1 MFNKYIDHQGFIFFF
16 RLKKIEATKNCQLQ
30 RETTNDVP
38 YSSNQCKTEKVKL
51 DTKSIVLFKQEE
63 PTNNSVATTTTCE
76 DLRNN
81 TLQEKRSKIITQ
93 TTIFQQEATKNYIEK
108 NTDSEDSTNTIKK
121 EKKQNKVLLQTFVL
135 QQEESTNNE
144 VATTSDSKDYSNN
157 IQEKK
162 RQIFQEEKS
171 SNNDVVTTIASKD
184 STNTTQEDK
193 RQSKIVS
200 QTIVLQ
206 QEETIN
212 NDVATTTGTED
223 STNTTQEEK
232 RQSKIVSKTI
242 FFQQKKATKDD
253 VATIKD
259 SEDSTNAIQDEMRQS
274 KIISQATVFQPI
286 EATRSIYA
294 NTTSSE
300 DSLNNT
306 QEEKN
311 QNKITSQTVVFQQKE
326 ATKNIVEKTID
337 SKDLANNTL
346 GENKQSKTIPQTN
359 LLEKSKPKIS
369 IKSMKMKINNKLKIT
384 HNTDLTP
391 KSQCDTLQN
400 DKLRQSSLE
409 NFKETCDLQTEIKAV
424 SNSTIE
430 SDTCNTS
437 DAISLNIIESNTTLQ
452 QRTVGMSSVHLDS
465 SVDKSIHVEVIR
477 STSNSAVKDKCENEI
492 TVTGKSNFNLETS
505 SLFNDQVCSLK
516 NNTTEIKNKSIL
528 HITEVQNRLRQN
540 VLKRKMQES
549 LSSAK
554 QPRNIHEES
563 DENCFYLETL
573 RKNLSTTKSTDKI
586 NLSEKN
592 LIINNRDSSFL
603 AETSNLESTE
613 NNVQRLS
620 EPPGKISN
628 PQSFFNQKLLPSS
641 LSISNVSEKSVK
653 NALEKLQSP
662 NLHVTPIEK
671 SGKPNL
677 CVKASEV
684 CSINNNRATSSFN
697 KSCVDTSESKTYKKS
712 NKLSKLLKTSPP
724 SYIHVEKTKKGVN
737 FEEKLV
743 FDSLV
748 YKHSEEE
755 HKTSRQLSE
764 QSTHQDTITKKL
776 KSDNTNVQ
784 YHKNCTPV
792 DESSN
797 GTKES
802 VNVFHQANVASN
814 TSSQHKT
821 NMYSSLNCAESS
833 VKGSTTTVDTITGQV
848 VTCEENNTS
857 KIIPARTKQN
867 EDNIP
872 AVSDNTVSS
881 SCAVEN
887 IFSRDHLSVNNRS
900 QNVLGTQLHPL
911 KPISSSE
918 GLRWQSLR
926 NTEINKLIESVF
938 QLYKKVFQPYRGN
951 QRVPLDIKCA
961 AIKCLE
967 LMKRDLVVNDND
979 VLYIML
985 KTYFLKF
992 KEKTEINIT
1001 KVAEVLHL
1009 SIADRA
1015 RCKERVNSACKLT
1028 SSYLREQEKT
1038 RALSE
1043 YNKSINSR
1051 SKIFKSIFNYFL
1063 EDFKEITPILL
1074 MPLYFRITQALLR
1087 FDTENAAYVYLVR
1100 QQILCLLKN
1109 DDDGGFSISSS
1120 SLKDEIFKFLNLPNE
1135 VFLSS
1140 FTFVKELLVS
1150 FFMLA
1155 CNRAEAK
1162 EVLDFAKFEP
1172 CSPQLQRLLAE
1183 QQQTLEK
1190 NQGNKE
1196 KRTNM
1201 TPPSTCISPQNASF
1215 RILSSPTNAVRID
1228 QTKTGPQAN
1237 VPQEKI
1243 NTELNHQIL
1252 PINYMQSLPA
1262 TKPIN
1267 YQQMVTSN
1275 QGSIGQVPHSS
1286 QQFQMYPHHT
1296 STQNQKPIIQE
1307 LYEPKQLMQHA
1318 SFQQTFENANQYRGQ
1333 LVHRSLQATNQMVL
1347 PYNYQQNHSLQ
1358 NFQNK
1363 NPSFVH
1369 ISNQQTST
1377 TIPQQVNYQPTNIAK
1392 QTLDNKHYEFER
1404 RRELQSSNNN
1414 PNTMKQNVNLG
1425 LSGPRTKQP
1434 PPYTAS
1440 MYRQKISAKELIK
1453 EQCLMNRGQT
1463 FTAVGPEQL
1472 MVQQTTF
1479 TPNLV
1484 EGSSIQSLPGIFN
1497 NAVAPNISDL
1507 GHYQMT
1513 SAVSIFIIK

>member
-1 MFNKYIDHQGFIFFF
+1 MFNKYINSSGNFFF

-38 YSSNQCKTEKVKL
+38 YFSNQCETEKDKL
-51 DTKSIVLFKQEE
+51 NTKSIVLFQQEE

-81 TLQEKRSKIITQ
+81 TLEEKKGKIITQ
-93 TTIFQQEATKNYIEK
+93 TAVFQLEASKNYIEK
-108 NTDSEDSTNTIKK
+108 NTDSEGSTNTIKK

-144 VATTSDSKDYSNN
+144 VATTSDSKDNTNN
-157 IQEKK
+157 IQEIK
-162 RQIFQEEKS
+162 RQIFLQEKS
-171 SNNDVVTTIASKD
+171 SNNDVTAIASKD

-206 QEETIN
+206 QDETIN

-242 FFQQKKATKDD
+242 VFQQEKATNDD
-253 VATIKD
+253 VATIKN
-259 SEDSTNAIQDEMRQS
+259 SEDSTNAIQEEMRQS

-300 DSLNNT
+300 DSTNNT

-311 QNKITSQTVVFQQKE
+311 QNNITSQTVVFQQKE
-326 ATKNIVEKTID
+326 ATKNIVETTID
-337 SKDLANNTL
+337 SKDSANNTL

-359 LLEKSKPKIS
+359 LLKKSKTKIS
-369 IKSMKMKINNKLKIT
+369 IKSIKMTLNNKLKIT
-384 HNTDLTP
+384 HNTDLAP
-391 KSQCDTLQN
+391 KSLCDTLQN
-400 DKLRQSSLE
+400 EKLRQSSLE
-409 NFKETCDLQTEIKAV
+409 NLKETCDLQTEIKAV

-437 DAISLNIIESNTTLQ
+437 DAISLNIIESNTSLQ
-452 QRTVGMSSVHLDS
+452 QTTVGMSSVHLDS

-492 TVTGKSNFNLETS
+492 TDTGKSKFSLETS
-505 SLFNDQVCSLK
+505 SLFKDKVCSLK

-528 HITEVQNRLRQN
+528 HIMEVQNRLRQN

-563 DENCFYLETL
+563 DEKSFYLETL
-573 RKNLSTTKSTDKI
+573 RKNLSTTESTDKI

-613 NNVQRLS
+613 NNVPRLS
-620 EPPGKISN
+620 EPPGKKSN
-628 PQSFFNQKLLPSS
+628 PQSFFNQKLLPSG
-641 LSISNVSEKSVK
+641 LSISIVSEKSVT

-662 NLHVTPIEK
+662 NLHLTPIEK

-684 CSINNNRATSSFN
+684 CSINNNRATLSFN
-697 KSCVDTSESKTYKKS
+697 KSCVDTSEPKTYKKS
-712 NKLSKLLKTSPP
+712 NKLSKLLQTSPP

-748 YKHSEEE
+748 YKISEEE

-776 KSDNTNVQ
+776 KSDTTNVQ
-784 YHKNCTPV
+784 YHKNCTAV
-792 DESSN
+792 DETN
-797 GTKES
+797 NVTKES

-821 NMYSSLNCAESS
+821 NTYSSLNCAESI
-833 VKGSTTTVDTITGQV
+833 VKGSTTVDTITGQV
-848 VTCEENNTS
+848 LTCEENNTS
-857 KIIPARTKQN
+857 KIIPDGTKQN

-881 SCAVEN
+881 SCALEN
-887 IFSRDHLSVNNRS
+887 IFSRDHLSVNDRS
-900 QNVLGTQLHPL
+900 QNVLGTRQHPL
-911 KPISSSE
+911 KPSSSSE
-918 GLRWQSLR
+918 ELRWQSLR
-926 NTEINKLIESVF
+926 NAEFNKLIESVF

-967 LMKRDLVVNDND
+967 LMKRDPVVDDND

-992 KEKTEINIT
+992 KETTEINIT

-1051 SKIFKSIFNYFL
+1051 SKIFKNIFNYFL
-1063 EDFKEITPILL
+1063 EDFKEETPILL

-1109 DDDGGFSISSS
+1109 DDDWCFSISSS
-1120 SLKDEIFKFLNLPNE
+1120 FLKDEIFKFLNFPNE

-1155 CNRAEAK
+1155 CDRAEAK
-1162 EVLDFAKFEP
+1162 EVLEFAKFEP
-1172 CSPQLQRLLAE
+1172 CSPQLQRLLAK
-1183 QQQTLEK
+1183 QQQILEK

-1196 KRTNM
+1196 KRTNI
-1201 TPPSTCISPQNASF
+1201 TPHSTCISPQNASF

-1228 QTKTGPQAN
+1228 QTLPGPRAN
-1237 VPQEKI
+1237 VPQEKM
-1243 NTELNHQIL
+1243 NSELNHQIL

-1275 QGSIGQVPHSS
+1275 QGSIGQAPHSS
-1286 QQFQMYPHHT
+1286 QQFQMYPHHN

-1307 LYEPKQLMQHA
+1307 LNEPKQGMQHA
-1318 SFQQTFENANQYRGQ
+1318 SFQQTFQNANQYRGR
-1333 LVHRSLQATNQMVL
+1333 LVHRSLQATNQKVL

-1363 NPSFVH
+1363 SPFYY
-1369 ISNQQTST
+1369 IPNQQTST
-1377 TIPQQVNYQPTNIAK
+1377 TIPQRGNYLPTNI
-1392 QTLDNKHYEFER
+1392 
-1404 RRELQSSNNN
+1404 
-1414 PNTMKQNVNLG
+1414 
-1425 LSGPRTKQP
+1425 
-1434 PPYTAS
+1434 
-1440 MYRQKISAKELIK
+1440 
-1453 EQCLMNRGQT
+1453 QCLMNRGQT

-1472 MVQQTTF
+1472 VQQTTF

-1484 EGSSIQSLPGIFN
+1484 EGSSIQSTPGIFN
-1497 NAVAPNISDL
+1497 NAVTPNISDL

>member
-1 MFNKYIDHQGFIFFF
+1 MFNKYINSSGNFFF

-38 YSSNQCKTEKVKL
+38 YFSNQCETEKDKL
-51 DTKSIVLFKQEE
+51 NTKSIVLFQQEE

-81 TLQEKRSKIITQ
+81 TLEEKKGKIITQ
-93 TTIFQQEATKNYIEK
+93 TAVFQLEASKNYIEK
-108 NTDSEDSTNTIKK
+108 NTDSEGSTNTIKK

-144 VATTSDSKDYSNN
+144 VATTSDSKDNTNN
-157 IQEKK
+157 IQEIK
-162 RQIFQEEKS
+162 RQIFLQEKS
-171 SNNDVVTTIASKD
+171 SNNDVTTIASKD
-184 STNTTQEDK
+184 STNTTQEDT

-206 QEETIN
+206 QDETIN

-242 FFQQKKATKDD
+242 VFQQEKATNDD
-253 VATIKD
+253 VATIKN
-259 SEDSTNAIQDEMRQS
+259 SEDSTNAIQEEMRQS

-300 DSLNNT
+300 DSTNNT

-311 QNKITSQTVVFQQKE
+311 QDNITSQTVVFQQKE
-326 ATKNIVEKTID
+326 ATKNVVETTID
-337 SKDLANNTL
+337 SKDSANNTL

-359 LLEKSKPKIS
+359 LLKKSKPKTKVS
-369 IKSMKMKINNKLKIT
+369 IKSIKMKLNNKLKIT
-384 HNTDLTP
+384 HNTDLAP
-391 KSQCDTLQN
+391 KSLCDTLQN
-400 DKLRQSSLE
+400 EKLRQSSLG
-409 NFKETCDLQTEIKAV
+409 NLKETCDLQTEIKAV

-437 DAISLNIIESNTTLQ
+437 DAISLNIIESNTSLQ
-452 QRTVGMSSVHLDS
+452 QTTVGMSSVHLDS

-477 STSNSAVKDKCENEI
+477 STSNSAVKDKCKNEI
-492 TVTGKSNFNLETS
+492 TDTGKSKFNLETS
-505 SLFNDQVCSLK
+505 SLFNDTVCSLK

-528 HITEVQNRLRQN
+528 HIMEVQNRLRQS

-563 DENCFYLETL
+563 DEKSFYLETL
-573 RKNLSTTKSTDKI
+573 RKNLSTTESTDKI
-586 NLSEKN
+586 NQSEKN

-613 NNVQRLS
+613 NNVPRLS
-620 EPPGKISN
+620 EPPGQKSN
-628 PQSFFNQKLLPSS
+628 PQSFFNQKLLPSG
-641 LSISNVSEKSVK
+641 LSISIVSEKSVT

-662 NLHVTPIEK
+662 NLHLTPIEK

-684 CSINNNRATSSFN
+684 CSINNNRATLSFN
-697 KSCVDTSESKTYKKS
+697 KSCVDTSEPKTYKKS

-737 FEEKLV
+737 FDEKLV

-748 YKHSEEE
+748 YKISEEE

-776 KSDNTNVQ
+776 KSDTTNVQ
-784 YHKNCTPV
+784 YHKSCTAV
-792 DESSN
+792 DETSN
-797 GTKES
+797 VTKES

-821 NMYSSLNCAESS
+821 NTYSSLNCAESI
-833 VKGSTTTVDTITGQV
+833 VKGSTTVDTITGQV
-848 VTCEENNTS
+848 LTCEENNTS
-857 KIIPARTKQN
+857 KIIPDATKQN

-881 SCAVEN
+881 SCALEN
-887 IFSRDHLSVNNRS
+887 IFSRDHLSVNDRS
-900 QNVLGTQLHPL
+900 QNVLGTRQHPL
-911 KPISSSE
+911 KPSSSSE
-918 GLRWQSLR
+918 ELRSQSLR
-926 NTEINKLIESVF
+926 NAEFNKLIESVF

-951 QRVPLDIKCA
+951 QRVPVDIKCA

-967 LMKRDLVVNDND
+967 LMRRDPVVDDND

-992 KEKTEINIT
+992 KETTEINIT

-1051 SKIFKSIFNYFL
+1051 SKIFKNIFNYFL
-1063 EDFKEITPILL
+1063 EDFKEETPILL

-1109 DDDGGFSISSS
+1109 DDDWGFSISNSY
-1120 SLKDEIFKFLNLPNE
+1120 LKDEIFKFLNFPNE

-1155 CNRAEAK
+1155 CDRDEAK
-1162 EVLDFAKFEP
+1162 EVLEFAKFEP
-1172 CSPQLQRLLAE
+1172 CSPQLQRLLAK

-1196 KRTNM
+1196 KSTNM
-1201 TPPSTCISPQNASF
+1201 TPHSTCISPQNASF
-1215 RILSSPTNAVRID
+1215 KILGSPTNAVRID
-1228 QTKTGPQAN
+1228 QTSLGPRAN

-1243 NTELNHQIL
+1243 NTELSHQIL

-1262 TKPIN
+1262 TKPIS

-1275 QGSIGQVPHSS
+1275 QGSIGQVPNSS

-1296 STQNQKPIIQE
+1296 STQNQKLNE
-1307 LYEPKQLMQHA
+1307 HKQGMQHA
-1318 SFQQTFENANQYRGQ
+1318 SFQQTFQNANQYRGQ
-1333 LVHRSLQATNQMVL
+1333 FVHGSLQATNQIVL
-1347 PYNYQQNHSLQ
+1347 PYNYQQNHSLH
-1358 NFQNK
+1358 FQNK
-1363 NPSFVH
+1363 NPYFVN
-1369 ISNQQTST
+1369 IPNQQTST
-1377 TIPQQVNYQPTNIAK
+1377 TIPQEVNYLPTNIAK
-1392 QTLDNKHYEFER
+1392 QTLDNKHNEFER

-1414 PNTMKQNVNLG
+1414 PNTMKQKVKLG
-1425 LSGPRTKQP
+1425 LAGPRTKQP
-1434 PPYTAS
+1434 PSYTAS

-1463 FTAVGPEQL
+1463 FTAVGPEQS

-1484 EGSSIQSLPGIFN
+1484 EGSSMQSLPGIFN
-1497 NAVAPNISDL
+1497 NAMAPNISDL

>member
-1 MFNKYIDHQGFIFFF
+1 M
-16 RLKKIEATKNCQLQ
+16 
-30 RETTNDVP
+30 
-38 YSSNQCKTEKVKL
+38 
-51 DTKSIVLFKQEE
+51 DTKCIVLFQQEE

-81 TLQEKRSKIITQ
+81 TLEEKKSKIITQ
-93 TTIFQQEATKNYIEK
+93 TAVFQLEATKNYIEK
-108 NTDSEDSTNTIKK
+108 NTDSEGSTNTIKK

-144 VATTSDSKDYSNN
+144 VATTSDSKDYTNN
-157 IQEKK
+157 IQEIK
-162 RQIFQEEKS
+162 RQIFLQEKS
-171 SNNDVVTTIASKD
+171 SNNDVTTIASKD

-232 RQSKIVSKTI
+232 RQSRILSKTI
-242 FFQQKKATKDD
+242 VFQQEKATNDD
-253 VATIKD
+253 VATIKN
-259 SEDSTNAIQDEMRQS
+259 SEQDSTNAIQEEMRQS

-300 DSLNNT
+300 DSTNNT
-306 QEEKN
+306 HEEKN
-311 QNKITSQTVVFQQKE
+311 QNNITSQTVVFQQKE
-326 ATKNIVEKTID
+326 ATKNIVETNID
-337 SKDLANNTL
+337 SKDSANNTL

-359 LLEKSKPKIS
+359 LLKKSKKVKPKTKIS
-369 IKSMKMKINNKLKIT
+369 IKSIKMKLNNKLEIT
-384 HNTDLTP
+384 HNTDLAP
-391 KSQCDTLQN
+391 KSLCDTLQN
-400 DKLRQSSLE
+400 EKLRQSSLG
-409 NFKETCDLQTEIKAV
+409 NLKETCDLQTEIKAV
-424 SNSTIE
+424 SNSKIE

-437 DAISLNIIESNTTLQ
+437 DAISLNIIESNTSLQ
-452 QRTVGMSSVHLDS
+452 QTTVGMSSVHLDC

-477 STSNSAVKDKCENEI
+477 STSNSAIKDKCENEI
-492 TVTGKSNFNLETS
+492 TDTGKSKFNLETS
-505 SLFNDQVCSLK
+505 SLFNDKVCSLK

-528 HITEVQNRLRQN
+528 HIMEVQNRLRQN

-554 QPRNIHEES
+554 QPRNIHEQS
-563 DENCFYLETL
+563 DENSFYLETL
-573 RKNLSTTKSTDKI
+573 RKNLSTIESTDKI

-603 AETSNLESTE
+603 AETTNLESTE
-613 NNVQRLS
+613 NNVPRLS
-620 EPPGKISN
+620 EPPGKKSN
-628 PQSFFNQKLLPSS
+628 PQSFFNQKLLPSG
-641 LSISNVSEKSVK
+641 LSISIVSEKSVT
-653 NALEKLQSP
+653 NALEKLQPP
-662 NLHVTPIEK
+662 NLHLTPIEK

-684 CSINNNRATSSFN
+684 CSINNNRATLSFN
-697 KSCVDTSESKTYKKS
+697 KSCVDTSEPKTYKKS

-724 SYIHVEKTKKGVN
+724 SYIHVEKTKKRVN

-748 YKHSEEE
+748 YKIPEEE

-764 QSTHQDTITKKL
+764 QSTHKDIITKKL
-776 KSDNTNVQ
+776 KIDTTNVQ
-784 YHKNCTPV
+784 YHRNFTAV
-792 DESSN
+792 DETSN
-797 GTKES
+797 VTKES

-821 NMYSSLNCAESS
+821 NTYSSLNCAESI
-833 VKGSTTTVDTITGQV
+833 VKGSTTVDTITGQV
-848 VTCEENNTS
+848 LTCEGNNTS
-857 KIIPARTKQN
+857 KVIPDGTKQN

-881 SCAVEN
+881 SCALEN
-887 IFSRDHLSVNNRS
+887 IFSRDHLSVNDGS
-900 QNVLGTQLHPL
+900 QNVLGTRLHPL
-911 KPISSSE
+911 KPSSSSE
-918 GLRWQSLR
+918 ELRWRSLR
-926 NTEINKLIESVF
+926 NAEFNKLIESVF

-967 LMKRDLVVNDND
+967 LMKRDPVVDDND

-992 KEKTEINIT
+992 KETTEINIT

-1028 SSYLREQEKT
+1028 SSNLREQEKT
-1038 RALSE
+1038 RALSD

-1051 SKIFKSIFNYFL
+1051 SKIFKNIFNYFL
-1063 EDFKEITPILL
+1063 EDFKEETPILL

-1109 DDDGGFSISSS
+1109 DDDWGFSNSSS
-1120 SLKDEIFKFLNLPNE
+1120 FLKDEIFKFLNFPNE

-1155 CNRAEAK
+1155 CDRAEAK
-1162 EVLDFAKFEP
+1162 EVLEFAKFEP
-1172 CSPQLQRLLAE
+1172 CSPQLQRLLAK

-1196 KRTNM
+1196 KRTNI
-1201 TPPSTCISPQNASF
+1201 TPHSTCISPQNASF
-1215 RILSSPTNAVRID
+1215 RILSSPTNAVCKD
-1228 QTKTGPQAN
+1228 QTLPGPRAN
-1237 VPQEKI
+1237 VPQEKM
-1243 NTELNHQIL
+1243 NSELNRQIL

-1275 QGSIGQVPHSS
+1275 QGSIGQASHSS

-1307 LYEPKQLMQHA
+1307 LNEPKQGMQHA
-1318 SFQQTFENANQYRGQ
+1318 SFQQTFQNANQYRGR
-1333 LVHRSLQATNQMVL
+1333 LVHRSLQATNQKGL

-1363 NPSFVH
+1363 NLFYYIP
-1369 ISNQQTST
+1369 NQQTST
-1377 TIPQQVNYQPTNIAK
+1377 TIPQQVNYPPTNI
-1392 QTLDNKHYEFER
+1392 
-1404 RRELQSSNNN
+1404 
-1414 PNTMKQNVNLG
+1414 
-1425 LSGPRTKQP
+1425 
-1434 PPYTAS
+1434 
-1440 MYRQKISAKELIK
+1440 
-1453 EQCLMNRGQT
+1453 QCLMNRGQT

-1472 MVQQTTF
+1472 VQQTTF
-1479 TPNLV
+1479 TPNVV

-1497 NAVAPNISDL
+1497 NAVSPNISDL

>member
-1 MFNKYIDHQGFIFFF
+1 MG
-16 RLKKIEATKNCQLQ
+16 TKC
-30 RETTNDVP
+30 T
-38 YSSNQCKTEKVKL
+38 
-51 DTKSIVLFKQEE
+51 VLFQQAE

-81 TLQEKRSKIITQ
+81 TLEEKKSKIITQ
-93 TTIFQQEATKNYIEK
+93 TAVFQLEATNNYIEK
-108 NTDSEDSTNTIKK
+108 NTDSEGLTNTIKK
-121 EKKQNKVLLQTFVL
+121 DKKQNKVLLRTFVL

-144 VATTSDSKDYSNN
+144 VATTSDSKDYTNN
-157 IQEKK
+157 IQEKR
-162 RQIFQEEKS
+162 RQIFLQEKS
-171 SNNDVVTTIASKD
+171 SNNDVTTIASKD

-232 RQSKIVSKTI
+232 RQSKMLSKTI
-242 FFQQKKATKDD
+242 VFQQEKATNDD
-253 VATIKD
+253 VATIKN
-259 SEDSTNAIQDEMRQS
+259 SEDSTNAIQEGMRQS
-274 KIISQATVFQPI
+274 KIISQATVFQTI

-294 NTTSSE
+294 NTTSSK
-300 DSLNNT
+300 DSTNNT

-311 QNKITSQTVVFQQKE
+311 QNNITSQTVVFQQKE
-326 ATKNIVEKTID
+326 ATKNIVETTID
-337 SKDLANNTL
+337 SKDSANNTL
-346 GENKQSKTIPQTN
+346 GVNKQSKTIPQTN
-359 LLEKSKPKIS
+359 LLKKSEPKIS
-369 IKSMKMKINNKLKIT
+369 IESIKIKINNKLKKT
-384 HNTDLTP
+384 HNTDSTL
-391 KSQCDTLQN
+391 KSMCDTLQN
-400 DKLRQSSLE
+400 DKLQQSSLG
-409 NFKETCDLQTEIKAV
+409 NFKETCDLQTAIKAV
-424 SNSTIE
+424 SNCTIE
-430 SDTCNTS
+430 SNTCNTS
-437 DAISLNIIESNTTLQ
+437 DAISLNIIESNTSLQ
-452 QRTVGMSSVHLDS
+452 QTTVGMSSVHLDS

-492 TVTGKSNFNLETS
+492 TDTGKSKFNLKTS
-505 SLFNDQVCSLK
+505 SLFNDKICSLK

-528 HITEVQNRLRQN
+528 HIMEVQNRLRQN

-554 QPRNIHEES
+554 QQRNIHEES
-563 DENCFYLETL
+563 DENSFYLETL
-573 RKNLSTTKSTDKI
+573 RKNESTTESTDKI
-586 NLSEKN
+586 NMSEKN

-603 AETSNLESTE
+603 AETSYLESTE
-613 NNVQRLS
+613 NNVPRLS
-620 EPPGKISN
+620 ETPGKKSN
-628 PQSFFNQKLLPSS
+628 PQSFFNQKLQPPG
-641 LSISNVSEKSVK
+641 LSISIVSEKSVE

-662 NLHVTPIEK
+662 NLHLTPIEK

-684 CSINNNRATSSFN
+684 CSNNNNRATSSFI
-697 KSCVDTSESKTYKKS
+697 KSCVDTSKPKTYKKN

-724 SYIHVEKTKKGVN
+724 SYVHVEKTKKGVN

-743 FDSLV
+743 LDSLV
-748 YKHSEEE
+748 YKLSEEE

-764 QSTHQDTITKKL
+764 QSTHQDTIAKKL
-776 KSDNTNVQ
+776 KSDTTNVQ
-784 YHKNCTPV
+784 YHKNCTAV
-792 DESSN
+792 NETSN
-797 GTKES
+797 VTKES

-821 NMYSSLNCAESS
+821 NPYSSLNCAESI
-833 VKGSTTTVDTITGQV
+833 VKGSTTVDTITGQV

-857 KIIPARTKQN
+857 KIIPDGTKQN

-881 SCAVEN
+881 SCALKN

-900 QNVLGTQLHPL
+900 QNVLDTQLHLL

-918 GLRWQSLR
+918 ELRWQSLR
-926 NTEINKLIESVF
+926 NAEFNKLIESVF

-967 LMKRDLVVNDND
+967 LMKRDPVVEDND

-992 KEKTEINIT
+992 KETTEINIT

-1051 SKIFKSIFNYFL
+1051 SKIFKNIFNYFL
-1063 EDFKEITPILL
+1063 EDFKEETPILL

-1100 QQILCLLKN
+1100 QQILCLLKH

-1120 SLKDEIFKFLNLPNE
+1120 YLKDELFKFLNFPNE

-1155 CNRAEAK
+1155 CDRDEAK
-1162 EVLDFAKFEP
+1162 EVLEFAKFEP
-1172 CSPQLQRLLAE
+1172 CSPQLQWLLAK

-1201 TPPSTCISPQNASF
+1201 TPHSTCISPQNASF

-1228 QTKTGPQAN
+1228 QTSFGPRAN

-1275 QGSIGQVPHSS
+1275 QGSIGQVPQSS

-1296 STQNQKPIIQE
+1296 STQNQK
-1307 LYEPKQLMQHA
+1307 LYEPKQGMQHA
-1318 SFQQTFENANQYRGQ
+1318 SFQQTFQNANQYRSQ
-1333 LVHRSLQATNQMVL
+1333 FVHRPLQATNQIVL
-1347 PYNYQQNHSLQ
+1347 PYNY
-1358 NFQNK
+1358 
-1363 NPSFVH
+1363 
-1369 ISNQQTST
+1369 QQTST
-1377 TIPQQVNYQPTNIAK
+1377 TIPQQVNYLPTNIAK
-1392 QTLDNKHYEFER
+1392 QTLDNKHNEFER
-1404 RRELQSSNNN
+1404 RRELHSSNNN
-1414 PNTMKQNVNLG
+1414 PNTMKQKVKLG
-1425 LSGPRTKQP
+1425 LTGPRTKQP
-1434 PPYTAS
+1434 PSYTAS
-1440 MYRQKISAKELIK
+1440 MYQKKISAKELIK

-1463 FTAVGPEQL
+1463 FTPVGPEQS

-1484 EGSSIQSLPGIFN
+1484 IQSLPGIFN

-1513 SAVSIFIIK
+1513 SAVSIFIII

>member
-1 MFNKYIDHQGFIFFF
+1 MFNKYIDSSGICFFF

-38 YSSNQCKTEKVKL
+38 YISNQYKTEKDKL
-51 DTKSIVLFKQEE
+51 DTKSIALFKQEE

-81 TLQEKRSKIITQ
+81 TLQEKKSKIITQ
-93 TTIFQQEATKNYIEK
+93 TAIFQQEATKNYIEK
-108 NTDSEDSTNTIKK
+108 NTDSEDSTNTFKK

-144 VATTSDSKDYSNN
+144 VATTSDSKDYTNN

-162 RQIFQEEKS
+162 RQIFQQEKS

-184 STNTTQEDK
+184 STNTTQDDK

-200 QTIVLQ
+200 QTIALQ

-223 STNTTQEEK
+223 STNTTLEEK

-242 FFQQKKATKDD
+242 VFQQKKATNDD

-259 SEDSTNAIQDEMRQS
+259 SEDSTIAIRDEMRQS

-294 NTTSSE
+294 NLTSFE
-300 DSLNNT
+300 DSTNNT

-326 ATKNIVEKTID
+326 ATKNIVENPMD
-337 SKDLANNTL
+337 SKDSANNTL

-359 LLEKSKPKIS
+359 LLKKNKPKTKIS
-369 IKSMKMKINNKLKIT
+369 IKSIQMKINNKLKIT
-384 HNTDLTP
+384 HNTDLTL
-391 KSQCDTLQN
+391 KSLCDTLQN
-400 DKLRQSSLE
+400 DKLRQSSLG

-424 SNSTIE
+424 SNSTTE
-430 SDTCNTS
+430 SGTCNTS
-437 DAISLNIIESNTTLQ
+437 DAISLNIIESNTSLQ
-452 QRTVGMSSVHLDS
+452 QTTVGMSSVHLDS
-465 SVDKSIHVEVIR
+465 SVDKSMHIEVIT

-492 TVTGKSNFNLETS
+492 TDTGKSKFNLETS
-505 SLFNDQVCSLK
+505 SLFNDKVCSLK
-516 NNTTEIKNKSIL
+516 NNATEIKNKSIL
-528 HITEVQNRLRQN
+528 HIMEVQNRLRQN

-554 QPRNIHEES
+554 QPRNNHEES
-563 DENCFYLETL
+563 DENSFYLETL
-573 RKNLSTTKSTDKI
+573 RKNLSTTESTDKI
-586 NLSEKN
+586 NVSEKN

-613 NNVQRLS
+613 NNVPRLS

-628 PQSFFNQKLLPSS
+628 PQSFFNQKLPSS
-641 LSISNVSEKSVK
+641 LSISIVSEKSVK

-662 NLHVTPIEK
+662 NLHLTPIEK

-684 CSINNNRATSSFN
+684 CSINNNRATSSFD

-724 SYIHVEKTKKGVN
+724 SCIHVEKTKKGVN
-737 FEEKLV
+737 FEEKL
-743 FDSLV
+743 
-748 YKHSEEE
+748 EEE
-755 HKTSRQLSE
+755 HKTSMQLSE
-764 QSTHQDTITKKL
+764 QSTHEDTITKKL
-776 KSDNTNVQ
+776 KSDTTNVQ
-784 YHKNCTPV
+784 YHKNCTAV
-792 DESSN
+792 ETSN
-797 GTKES
+797 VTKES
-802 VNVFHQANVASN
+802 VFHQANVTSN

-821 NMYSSLNCAESS
+821 NTYSSLNCAESI
-833 VKGSTTTVDTITGQV
+833 VKGFTTVDTITGQV

-857 KIIPARTKQN
+857 KIIPDGTKQN

-881 SCAVEN
+881 SCALEN

-918 GLRWQSLR
+918 GLRWQSLK
-926 NTEINKLIESVF
+926 NPEFNKLIESVF

-967 LMKRDLVVNDND
+967 LMKRDPVVNDND

-992 KEKTEINIT
+992 KETTEINIT
-1001 KVAEVLHL
+1001 KVAEILHL

-1051 SKIFKSIFNYFL
+1051 SKIFKKIFNYFL
-1063 EDFKEITPILL
+1063 EDFKEETPILL

-1100 QQILCLLKN
+1100 QQVLCLLKN

-1120 SLKDEIFKFLNLPNE
+1120 FLKDEIFKFLNFPNE

-1150 FFMLA
+1150 FLMLA
-1155 CNRAEAK
+1155 FDRAEAK

-1172 CSPQLQRLLAE
+1172 CSPQLQWLLAK
-1183 QQQTLEK
+1183 QQHTLEK

-1201 TPPSTCISPQNASF
+1201 TPPSTCISPQNSSF
-1215 RILSSPTNAVRID
+1215 RILSSPTNAVHID
-1228 QTKTGPQAN
+1228 QTKPGLRAN
-1237 VPQEKI
+1237 VPQEKM

-1262 TKPIN
+1262 TKPIS

-1296 STQNQKPIIQE
+1296 STQNKKPIIQE

-1318 SFQQTFENANQYRGQ
+1318 SFQQTFQNANQYRGQ
-1333 LVHRSLQATNQMVL
+1333 LVHRPLQATNQIVL
-1347 PYNYQQNHSLQ
+1347 PYNYQQNHSLP

-1369 ISNQQTST
+1369 IPNQQTST
-1377 TIPQQVNYQPTNIAK
+1377 TIPQQVNYLPTNIAK

-1425 LSGPRTKQP
+1425 LTGPRTKQP
-1434 PPYTAS
+1434 SSYTAS
-1440 MYRQKISAKELIK
+1440 MYRQKTSAKELIK

>member
-1 MFNKYIDHQGFIFFF
+1 MFNKYIDSSGNYFFF
-16 RLKKIEATKNCQLQ
+16 RLKTIEATKNCQLQ

-38 YSSNQCKTEKVKL
+38 YFSNQCETEKDKL
-51 DTKSIVLFKQEE
+51 DTKCIVLFQQEE

-81 TLQEKRSKIITQ
+81 TLEEKKSKIVTQ
-93 TTIFQQEATKNYIEK
+93 AAVFQLEATKNYFEK
-108 NTDSEDSTNTIKK
+108 NTDSEGSTNTIKK

-144 VATTSDSKDYSNN
+144 VATTSDSKDYTNN
-157 IQEKK
+157 IQEIK
-162 RQIFQEEKS
+162 RQIFLQEKS
-171 SNNDVVTTIASKD
+171 SNNDVTTIASKD

-206 QEETIN
+206 QKETIN
-212 NDVATTTGTED
+212 TDVTTTTGTED

-232 RQSKIVSKTI
+232 RQSKILSKTI
-242 FFQQKKATKDD
+242 VFQQEKATNND
-253 VATIKD
+253 VAIIKN
-259 SEDSTNAIQDEMRQS
+259 SEEDSTNAIQEEMRQS
-274 KIISQATVFQPI
+274 TIISQATVFQPI

-300 DSLNNT
+300 DSTNNT

-311 QNKITSQTVVFQQKE
+311 QNNITSQTVVFQQKE
-326 ATKNIVEKTID
+326 ATKNIVETNID
-337 SKDLANNTL
+337 SKESANNTL

-359 LLEKSKPKIS
+359 LLKKSKKVKPKTKVS
-369 IKSMKMKINNKLKIT
+369 IKSIKMKLNNKLKIS
-384 HNTDLTP
+384 HNTDLAP
-391 KSQCDTLQN
+391 KSLCDTLQN
-400 DKLRQSSLE
+400 EKLRQSSLG
-409 NFKETCDLQTEIKAV
+409 NLKETCDLQTEIKAV
-424 SNSTIE
+424 SNSKIE

-437 DAISLNIIESNTTLQ
+437 DAISLNIIESNTSLQ
-452 QRTVGMSSVHLDS
+452 QTTVGMSSVHLDS

-492 TVTGKSNFNLETS
+492 TDTGKSKFNLETS
-505 SLFNDQVCSLK
+505 SLFNDKVCSLK

-528 HITEVQNRLRQN
+528 HIMEVQNRLRQN
-540 VLKRKMQES
+540 LLKRKMQES

-563 DENCFYLETL
+563 DKNKFYLETL
-573 RKNLSTTKSTDKI
+573 RKNLSTTESTDKI

-592 LIINNRDSSFL
+592 LIINHRDSSFL
-603 AETSNLESTE
+603 AETTNLESTE
-613 NNVQRLS
+613 NNVPRLS
-620 EPPGKISN
+620 EPPGKRSN
-628 PQSFFNQKLLPSS
+628 PQSFFNQTLLPSG
-641 LSISNVSEKSVK
+641 LSISIVSEKSVT

-662 NLHVTPIEK
+662 NLHLTPIEK

-684 CSINNNRATSSFN
+684 CSINNNRATLSFN
-697 KSCVDTSESKTYKKS
+697 KSCVDTSEPKTYKKS

-748 YKHSEEE
+748 YKISEEE

-776 KSDNTNVQ
+776 KIDTTNVQ
-784 YHKNCTPV
+784 YHKNCTAV
-792 DESSN
+792 DETSN
-797 GTKES
+797 VTKES

-821 NMYSSLNCAESS
+821 NTYSSLNCAESI
-833 VKGSTTTVDTITGQV
+833 VKGSTTVDTITGQV
-848 VTCEENNTS
+848 LTCEENNTS
-857 KIIPARTKQN
+857 KVIPDGTKQN

-881 SCAVEN
+881 SCAL
-887 IFSRDHLSVNNRS
+887 RDHLTVNDRS
-900 QNVLGTQLHPL
+900 QNVLGTRLHPS
-911 KPISSSE
+911 KPSSSSASE
-918 GLRWQSLR
+918 ELSWQSLR
-926 NTEINKLIESVF
+926 NAEFNKLIESVF

-967 LMKRDLVVNDND
+967 LMKRDPVVDDND

-992 KEKTEINIT
+992 KETTEINIT

-1051 SKIFKSIFNYFL
+1051 SKIFKNIFNYFL
-1063 EDFKEITPILL
+1063 EDFKEETPILL

-1109 DDDGGFSISSS
+1109 DDWGFSISSS
-1120 SLKDEIFKFLNLPNE
+1120 FLKDEIFKFLNFPNE

-1155 CNRAEAK
+1155 CDRAEAK
-1162 EVLDFAKFEP
+1162 EVLEFAKFEP
-1172 CSPQLQRLLAE
+1172 CSPQLQRLLAK

-1196 KRTNM
+1196 KRTNI
-1201 TPPSTCISPQNASF
+1201 TPHSTCISPQNASF

-1228 QTKTGPQAN
+1228 QTLPGPRAN
-1237 VPQEKI
+1237 VPQEKM
-1243 NTELNHQIL
+1243 NSELKHQIL

-1275 QGSIGQVPHSS
+1275 QGSIGQAPHSS

-1307 LYEPKQLMQHA
+1307 LNEPKQGIQHA
-1318 SFQQTFENANQYRGQ
+1318 SFQQTFQNANQYRGR
-1333 LVHRSLQATNQMVL
+1333 LVHRSLQATNEKVL
-1347 PYNYQQNHSLQ
+1347 PYNYQQNHSLK

-1363 NPSFVH
+1363 NLFYYIP
-1369 ISNQQTST
+1369 NQQTST
-1377 TIPQQVNYQPTNIAK
+1377 TIPQQVNYPPTNI
-1392 QTLDNKHYEFER
+1392 
-1404 RRELQSSNNN
+1404 
-1414 PNTMKQNVNLG
+1414 
-1425 LSGPRTKQP
+1425 
-1434 PPYTAS
+1434 
-1440 MYRQKISAKELIK
+1440 
-1453 EQCLMNRGQT
+1453 QCSVNRGQT

-1472 MVQQTTF
+1472 VQQTTF

-1484 EGSSIQSLPGIFN
+1484 ERSSIQSLPGIFN
-1497 NAVAPNISDL
+1497 NAVTPNISDL

>member
-1 MFNKYIDHQGFIFFF
+1 M
-16 RLKKIEATKNCQLQ
+16 
-30 RETTNDVP
+30 
-38 YSSNQCKTEKVKL
+38 
-51 DTKSIVLFKQEE
+51 DTKCIVIFQQEE
-63 PTNNSVATTTTCE
+63 PTNISVATTTTCE

-81 TLQEKRSKIITQ
+81 TLEEKKSKIITQ
-93 TTIFQQEATKNYIEK
+93 TAVLQQEATKNYIEK
-108 NTDSEDSTNTIKK
+108 STDSEGLTNTIQKD
-121 EKKQNKVLLQTFVL
+121 KKQNKVLLQTFVL
-135 QQEESTNNE
+135 QQEESTYNE
-144 VATTSDSKDYSNN
+144 VATTSDSKDYTNN
-157 IQEKK
+157 VQEKK
-162 RQIFQEEKS
+162 RQIFLQEKS
-171 SNNDVVTTIASKD
+171 SHNDVTTIASKD

-206 QEETIN
+206 KEETIN

-223 STNTTQEEK
+223 SSNTTQEEK
-232 RQSKIVSKTI
+232 RQSNILSKTI
-242 FFQQKKATKDD
+242 VFQQEKATNDN
-253 VATIKD
+253 VATIKN
-259 SEDSTNAIQDEMRQS
+259 SEDSTNAIQEEMRQS

-286 EATRSIYA
+286 EGTRSIYA

-300 DSLNNT
+300 DSTNNT

-311 QNKITSQTVVFQQKE
+311 QNNITSQTGVFQQKE
-326 ATKNIVEKTID
+326 ATKNIVETTTD
-337 SKDLANNTL
+337 SKDSANNTL
-346 GENKQSKTIPQTN
+346 GEKKQSKTIPHTN
-359 LLEKSKPKIS
+359 LLKKSKPKIS
-369 IKSMKMKINNKLKIT
+369 IKSIKTKINNKLKIT
-384 HNTDLTP
+384 QNTDLTL
-391 KSQCDTLQN
+391 KGMCDTLQN
-400 DKLRQSSLE
+400 DKLQQSSLG
-409 NFKETCDLQTEIKAV
+409 NFKETCNLQTEIKAV
-424 SNSTIE
+424 SNSKIE
-430 SDTCNTS
+430 SNTCNTS
-437 DAISLNIIESNTTLQ
+437 DAISLNIIESNTSLQ
-452 QRTVGMSSVHLDS
+452 QTTVEMSSVHLDS

-477 STSNSAVKDKCENEI
+477 STSKSAVKDKCENEI
-492 TVTGKSNFNLETS
+492 TDTGKSKFNLETS
-505 SLFNDQVCSLK
+505 SLFNDKVCSLK

-528 HITEVQNRLRQN
+528 HIMEVQNRLRQN

-563 DENCFYLETL
+563 DENSFYLETL
-573 RKNLSTTKSTDKI
+573 RKNVSTIESTDKI
-586 NLSEKN
+586 NMSEKN

-613 NNVQRLS
+613 NNVPRLS
-620 EPPGKISN
+620 EPPGKKSN
-628 PQSFFNQKLLPSS
+628 PQSFFNQKLLPSG
-641 LSISNVSEKSVK
+641 LSISIVSGKSVE

-662 NLHVTPIEK
+662 NLHLTPIEK

-697 KSCVDTSESKTYKKS
+697 KSCVDTSELKTYKKN

-748 YKHSEEE
+748 YKLSEEE

-764 QSTHQDTITKKL
+764 QSTHQDTIAKKL
-776 KSDNTNVQ
+776 KSDTTNVQ
-784 YHKNCTPV
+784 YHMNCTAV
-792 DESSN
+792 DETSN
-797 GTKES
+797 VTKES
-802 VNVFHQANVASN
+802 VNVFHQAHVASN

-821 NMYSSLNCAESS
+821 NTYSSLNCAKSI
-833 VKGSTTTVDTITGQV
+833 VKGSTAVDTITGQV
-848 VTCEENNTS
+848 VTCKENNTS
-857 KIIPARTKQN
+857 MIIPDWTKQN

-881 SCAVEN
+881 SCALEN

-900 QNVLGTQLHPL
+900 QNVLGTQLHLL

-918 GLRWQSLR
+918 ELRWQSLR
-926 NTEINKLIESVF
+926 NVEFNKLIESVF

-951 QRVPLDIKCA
+951 QRVPSDIKCA
-961 AIKCLE
+961 AIKSLE
-967 LMKRDLVVNDND
+967 LMKRDPVVDDND

-992 KEKTEINIT
+992 KETTEINIT

-1051 SKIFKSIFNYFL
+1051 SKIFKNIFNYFL
-1063 EDFKEITPILL
+1063 EDFKEETPILL

-1120 SLKDEIFKFLNLPNE
+1120 DLKDEIFKFLNFPNE
-1135 VFLSS
+1135 VFQSS

-1155 CNRAEAK
+1155 CDRDEAK
-1162 EVLDFAKFEP
+1162 EVLEFAKFEP
-1172 CSPQLQRLLAE
+1172 CSFQLQRLLAK
-1183 QQQTLEK
+1183 QQQILEK

-1196 KRTNM
+1196 IRTNM
-1201 TPPSTCISPQNASF
+1201 TSHSTCISPQNASF
-1215 RILSSPTNAVRID
+1215 RILSSPTNAMRID
-1228 QTKTGPQAN
+1228 QTSLGPRAN

-1307 LYEPKQLMQHA
+1307 LYEPKQGVQHA
-1318 SFQQTFENANQYRGQ
+1318 SFQQTFQKANQYRGQ
-1333 LVHRSLQATNQMVL
+1333 FVHRSLQATNQIVL

-1358 NFQNK
+1358 HFQNK
-1363 NPSFVH
+1363 NPSIVN
-1369 ISNQQTST
+1369 IPNQQTST
-1377 TIPQQVNYQPTNIAK
+1377 TIPQQVNYLPTNTAK
-1392 QTLDNKHYEFER
+1392 QTLDNKLNEFER

-1414 PNTMKQNVNLG
+1414 PNTMKQKVKLG
-1425 LSGPRTKQP
+1425 LTGPRTKQP
-1434 PPYTAS
+1434 PSYTAS
-1440 MYRQKISAKELIK
+1440 MYRQKISAKE
-1453 EQCLMNRGQT
+1453 QCLMNRGQT
-1463 FTAVGPEQL
+1463 FTSVGPEQS

-1484 EGSSIQSLPGIFN
+1484 EGSSIQSLPGIVN